1 MENRRVY
8 LDNAS
13 TTYVGNEALREMMP
27 VFSNVYG
34 NPSSLHSF
42 GREAVDLLDQ
52 ARDRVAKAIGA
63 KPSEIYFT
71 SGGTEANNL
80 AIRGLAYANRY
91 KGNHIITSCI
101 EHSSVL
107 EACKQLE
114 KEGFEVTYLPV
125 DSNGLINFADLLH
138 YISSQTILI
147 SIMTA
152 NNEIGTIQHM
162 QAIAET
168 AKEKGIIFH
177 TDAVQAV
184 GAISF
189 NVDAMGID
197 AMSVSSHKLYGPK
210 GAGCLF
216 VKDGVK
222 IQSVISGG
230 KQERGVRGG
239 TQNLPAIVG
248 FGKAIEVAARD
259 LSINNK
265 KIKSLREY
273 FIRRL
278 TETIDDIYINGHPM
292 QRLQSIVSVSFDC
305 VDSSAVMAM
314 LDLQGIAV
322 SNGSACESGNAEP
335 SYVLKAIGLDDVL
348 AKGTIRFSFGKS
360 NTKEDVDYVIEKLK
374 PIIEKLRNISPLRK
388 KKRKED

>member
-1 MENRRVY
+1 MENRRIY
-8 LDNAS
+8 FDNAS

-27 VFSNVYG
+27 VFSNIYG

-42 GREAVDLLDQ
+42 GRDAVDLVDQ

-63 KPSEIYFT
+63 KSSEIYFT

-80 AIRGLAYANRY
+80 AIKGLAYANRY

-101 EHSSVL
+101 EHPSVL
-107 EACKQLE
+107 EACKELE
-114 KEGFEVTYLPV
+114 KEGFEVTYLKV
-125 DSNGLINFADLLH
+125 DAHGLVNFADLLH
-138 YISSQTILI
+138 YINNQTILI

-162 QAIAET
+162 QAIAQT
-168 AKEKGIIFH
+168 AKEKGVIFH

-197 AMSVSSHKLYGPK
+197 AMSISSHKLYGPK

-216 VKDGVK
+216 VRDGVK

-239 TQNLPAIVG
+239 TQNVPAIVG
-248 FGKAIEVAARD
+248 FGKAIEVAVRD
-259 LSINNK
+259 MSVNNK

-273 FIRRL
+273 FIKRL
-278 TETIDDIYINGHPM
+278 TESISDVYINGHPA

-305 VDSSAVMAM
+305 VDAEAIMTM

-322 SNGSACESGNAEP
+322 SVGSACESGNAEP
-335 SYVLKAIGLDDVL
+335 SHVLSAIGLDDVL

-360 NTKEDVDYVIEKLK
+360 NTKEEIDYLIENLTT
-374 PIIEKLRNISPLRK
+374 IIEKLRSISPLRK

>member
-8 LDNAS
+8 FDNAS

-27 VFSNVYG
+27 VFSNIYG

-42 GREAVDLLDQ
+42 GRDAVKLVDE

-63 KPSEIYFT
+63 KSSEIYFT

-80 AIRGLAYANRY
+80 AIKGLAYANRY

-107 EACKQLE
+107 EACRQLE
-114 KEGFEVTYLPV
+114 KEGFEVTYLKV
-125 DSNGLINFADLLH
+125 DAHGLVNFADLLH
-138 YISSQTILI
+138 YIKSDTILI

-184 GAISF
+184 GSISF

-197 AMSVSSHKLYGPK
+197 AMSISSHKIYGPK

-216 VKDGVK
+216 VRDGVK
-222 IQSVISGG
+222 IQSIISGG
-230 KQERGVRGG
+230 KQERGIRGG
-239 TQNLPAIVG
+239 TQNVPAIVG
-248 FGKAIEVAARD
+248 FGKAIEVAVRD
-259 LSINNK
+259 MSINNK
-265 KIKSLREY
+265 KIKSLKEY
-273 FIRRL
+273 FIKRL
-278 TETIDDIYINGHPM
+278 TESIDDIYINGHQA
-292 QRLQSIVSVSFDC
+292 QRLQGIVSVSFDC
-305 VDSSAVMAM
+305 VNAEAVLTM
-314 LDLQGIAV
+314 LDMQGIAV
-322 SNGSACESGNAEP
+322 SVGSACESGSIEP
-335 SYVLKAIGLDDVL
+335 SHVLKAIGLDDVL

-360 NTKEDVDYVIEKLK
+360 NTKEEVDYLIERLV
-374 PIIEKLRNISPLRK
+374 PIIEKLRSISPLRK

>member
-210 GAGCLF
+210 GVGCLF

>member
-1 MENRRVY
+1 MENRKVY
-8 LDNAS
+8 FDNAS

-42 GREAVDLLDQ
+42 GRDAVKLVDE
-52 ARDRVAKAIGA
+52 ARDRVARAIGA
-63 KPSEIYFT
+63 KSSEIYFT

-80 AIRGLAYANRY
+80 AIKGLAYANRY

-114 KEGFEVTYLPV
+114 KEGFEVTYLKV
-125 DSNGLINFADLLH
+125 DAHGLVNFADLLH
-138 YISSQTILI
+138 YIKSDTILI

-162 QAIAET
+162 QAIAQT
-168 AKEKGIIFH
+168 ANEKGIIFH

-184 GAISF
+184 GSISF

-197 AMSVSSHKLYGPK
+197 AMSISSHKIYGPK
-210 GAGCLF
+210 GVGCLF
-216 VKDGVK
+216 VRDGVK
-222 IQSVISGG
+222 IQSIISGG

-239 TQNLPAIVG
+239 TQNVPAIVG
-248 FGKAIEVAARD
+248 FGKAIEVAVRD
-259 LSINNK
+259 MSINNK
-265 KIKSLREY
+265 KIKSLKEY
-273 FIRRL
+273 FIKRI
-278 TETIDDIYINGHPM
+278 TESIDDIYINGHQM
-292 QRLQSIVSVSFDC
+292 QRVQGIVSVSFDC
-305 VDSSAVMAM
+305 VNAEAVLTM
-314 LDLQGIAV
+314 LDMQGIAV
-322 SNGSACESGNAEP
+322 SIGSACESGSVEP
-335 SYVLKAIGLDDVL
+335 SHVLKEIGLDDVL

-360 NTKEDVDYVIEKLK
+360 NTKEEIDYLIEKLV
-374 PIIEKLRNISPLRK
+374 PIIEKLRSISPLRK

>member
-1 MENRRVY
+1 MENRKVY

-27 VFSNVYG
+27 VFSNIYG

-42 GREAVDLLDQ
+42 GRDAVNLLDQ

-63 KPSEIYFT
+63 KSSEIYFT

-80 AIRGLAYANRY
+80 AIKGLAYANRY

-107 EACKQLE
+107 EACRQLE
-114 KEGFEVTYLPV
+114 KEGFQVTYLKV
-125 DSNGLINFADLLH
+125 DANGLINFADLLH
-138 YISSQTILI
+138 YINSQTILI

-197 AMSVSSHKLYGPK
+197 AMSISSHKIYGPK
-210 GAGCLF
+210 GVGCLF
-216 VKDGVK
+216 VRDGVK
-222 IQSVISGG
+222 IQSIISGG

-239 TQNLPAIVG
+239 TQNVPAIVG
-248 FGKAIEVAARD
+248 FGKAIEVAVRD
-259 LSINNK
+259 MSINNK
-265 KIKSLREY
+265 KIKSLKEY
-273 FIRRL
+273 FIKRL
-278 TETIDDIYINGHPM
+278 TESVSDIYINGHPA

-305 VDSSAVMAM
+305 VNAEAVLTM
-314 LDLQGIAV
+314 LDMQGIAV
-322 SNGSACESGNAEP
+322 SVGSACESGNLEP
-335 SYVLKAIGLDDVL
+335 SHVLKAIGLDDVL

-360 NTKEDVDYVIEKLK
+360 NTKEDIDYLMEKLV
-374 PIIEKLRNISPLRK
+374 PIIEKLRSISPLRK